1 MEMCLYNPNIKYMS
15 YAAIKC
21 YLSKILLEDKLVTTL
36 PPLLIVLN
44 DPLDLRGF
52 TEINDLSFLLISQ
65 LQYVPV
71 LMINASYQKVIDKE
85 NMIKNLLKMNFT
97 QLIIDGYLNSSP
109 LSIRSNCDYIVRG
122 LSNGSNHIR
131 TITIEN
137 CIISSDLINSLSE
150 FKYLEV
156 ILIRNEN
163 VNYLKKIIEE
173 FKFSKS
179 SIYFLYVNNEKIVNN
194 YNDVNTLK
202 KKLQI
207 I

>member
-122 LSNGSNHIR
+122 LLNSPNRIR
-131 TITIEN
+131 TISIEN
-137 CIISSDLINSLSE
+137 CIICSDLINSLSE